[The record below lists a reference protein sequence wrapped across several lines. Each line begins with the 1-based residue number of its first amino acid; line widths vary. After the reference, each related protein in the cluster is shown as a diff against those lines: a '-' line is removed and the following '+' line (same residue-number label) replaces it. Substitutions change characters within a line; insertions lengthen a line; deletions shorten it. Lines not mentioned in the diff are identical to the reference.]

1 MPIEFNHTLVW
12 CEDQEKS
19 ARFLA
24 DMLGLPPPVKLYHF
38 DVVDLA
44 NGVTI
49 DFSNV
54 PFSPAPPIQPQHYA
68 FLVSESE
75 FDEIFGRIKE
85 RELDYW
91 ADPRRQVPGEINH
104 NDGGRGVYFSDP
116 SGHYYEV
123 ITRPYAR

>member
-1 MPIEFNHTLVW
+1 MPIEFNHTLIW
-12 CEDQEKS
+12 SDDQEKS

-24 DMLGLPPPVKLYHF
+24 GVLGLSPPTKLHHF
-38 DVVDLA
+38 DAVDLA
-44 NGVTI
+44 NGGTI
-49 DFSNV
+49 YFSNV
-54 PFSPAPPIQPQHYA
+54 PISPAPPIQPQHYA
-68 FLVSESE
+68 FLVSEPE

-85 RELDYW
+85 RELDFW
-91 ADPRRQVPGEINH
+91 ADPRRQQTGEINH